1 MPTKSE
7 SAVSKQASSKTKNQ
21 SHITLVLPMISPGDG
36 EQVRVKLKSAMPD
49 IYRAADEMGTI
60 HYLRAFELNVLRFV
74 LLAEYDG
81 DFDAALAD
89 FAKYFGPSFDAVMP
103 HVKQA
108 PPAPVADNVPAF
120 VEWAKAQ
127 CLPAIASY
135 EAVPATVKKIKSL
148 AAQAGITL
156 DTNPGPH
163 RPLLVIM
170 PMRSVLTTAA
180 AKLTMAVAGKGI
192 YKGAD
197 NVGTVHFSHMAQFSD
212 FELGFFTVY
221 DGDFV
226 KYIHDFAAKLGPAFD
241 LLGKFVI
248 DPPRSPV
255 EKYTDSF
262 LKWSLE
268 RDWCPIGFYNAYPG
282 LSVQDVKNLL
292 ANE

>member
-1 MPTKSE
+1 MPTKSKSE
-7 SAVSKQASSKTKNQ
+7 DSKRASSETMNH

-36 EQVRVKLKSAMPD
+36 EQVRVKLKAVMPD

-108 PPAPVADNVPAF
+108 PPTPVADNVPAF
-120 VEWAKAQ
+120 VEWAKSHCIPSFAT
-127 CLPAIASY
+127 Y

-148 AAQAGITL
+148 AAKAGITL
-156 DTNPGPH
+156 DANPGPH

-170 PMRSVLTTAA
+170 PMRSALTTKA
-180 AKLTMAVAGKGI
+180 AKLTMRVAGKRI

-197 NVGTVHFSHMAQFSD
+197 SVGTVHFSHMAQFSD

-241 LLGKFVI
+241 LLFKFVV
-248 DPPRSPV
+248 DPVPTPV
-255 EKYTDSF
+255 EKYTDTF
-262 LKWSLE
+262 LEWSLE
-268 RDWCPIGFYNAYPG
+268 RDWSAIGFYNAYPG
-282 LSVQDVKNLL
+282 LSVQDVKALL
-292 ANE
+292 ADE